1 MKSRL
6 RLRGSYTVETAL
18 LMPFI
23 LGVIIMLVYLMI
35 IMYDKSVCEAAVD
48 RGVRYVCFESDSI
61 SNTEL
66 GNRIGQVVN
75 DRLNERLLCAKDVV
89 VGYYVTAN
97 FVEVKVE
104 VSTNIVL
111 PFFSVLTDEFSKVTA
126 KKKVARIKG
135 AEVVRATRRYEVIA
149 DYVKEKA
156 GETGEQGELE
166 GETND
171 GG

>member
-6 RLRGSYTVETAL
+6 RQKGSYTVETAL

-48 RGVRYVCFESDSI
+48 RGVRYVYFESDSI
-61 SNTEL
+61 SNKEL
-66 GNRIGQVVN
+66 GNRIRQAVD

-89 VGYYVTAN
+89 VNYDITAN
-97 FVEVKVE
+97 FVEIKVE
-104 VSTNIVL
+104 VSTNIAL
-111 PFFSVLTDEFSKVTA
+111 PFFSELTGEFSKVTA

-135 AEVVRATRRYEVIA
+135 AKIIRATRRYMMVA

-156 GETGEQGELE
+156 GEIKEQGDLE
-166 GETND
+166 GEVNN